1 MTHEGIRDV
10 KEDRRAIFGWALY
23 DWANSAFATTVMASF
38 FPIFFKEYWA
48 AGTDPVVSTA
58 KLGLANSAA
67 GILVALMAPALG
79 AIADRGAAKKNFL
92 LFFAALGIA
101 ATVCLYG
108 VPRGSWQAAAVCY
121 VLAMMGFAGSIIFYD
136 SLLTTV
142 AAEERRD
149 FVSSLGFS
157 MGYLGGGV
165 LFALNVWMT
174 LSPATFGLPGSGEGV
189 KLSFLSVGLWWAL
202 FSLPLI
208 VLVRERGGPLSRS
221 RRAAVREGLAQLR
234 DTFRQIRHLRTIFL
248 FLAAYWLYIDGVDT
262 IIVMALDYGLS
273 IGFKADDL
281 IVALL
286 ITQFIGFP
294 SALFFGRL
302 GERIGAKRAILIG
315 IAVYLMIT
323 VYGAFIDETREFFV
337 LACMIGLVQGGV
349 QALSRSL
356 YSRIIPAEQSAQF
369 FGFYN
374 MLSRFATV
382 AGPVLIGATGI
393 WARSMGFEGG
403 TASRMGIVSVAL
415 LFLAGGFVLSRVD
428 ERKGKEE
435 AALLT
440 RR

>member
-1 MTHEGIRDV
+1 
-10 KEDRRAIFGWALY
+10 
-23 DWANSAFATTVMASF
+23 MASF
-38 FPIFFKEYWA
+38 FPIFFKEYWT

-101 ATVCLYG
+101 ATASLYW
-108 VPRGSWQAAAVCY
+108 VPRGSWQAAAACY
-121 VLAMMGFAGSIIFYD
+121 VLAMMGFAGSIVFYD

-142 AAEERRD
+142 AAEPRRD

-189 KLSFLSVGLWWAL
+189 KLSFLSVSLWWAL
-202 FSLPLI
+202 FSVPL
-208 VLVRERGGPLSRS
+208 VFLVRERGVSPSPSPG
-221 RRAAVREGLAQLR
+221 AAVREGLAQLR
-234 DTFRQIRHLRTIFL
+234 DTFRRIRSLRTIFL

-294 SALFFGRL
+294 SALAFGRL

-315 IAVYLMIT
+315 IAVYLAIT
-323 VYGAFIDETREFFV
+323 VYGAFIDEPREFYI
-337 LACMIGLVQGGV
+337 LAGMIGLVQGGV

-356 YSRIIPAEQSAQF
+356 YSRIIPAEQSAEF

-374 MLSRFATV
+374 MLSRFASV

-393 WARSMGFEGG
+393 WARSMGYEGSA
-403 TASRMGIVSVAL
+403 ASRIGIVSVAL
-415 LFLAGGFVLSRVD
+415 LFLAGGFALSRVD
-428 ERKGKEE
+428 EARGKRE

>member
-1 MTHEGIRDV
+1 M
-10 KEDRRAIFGWALY
+10 KENRKAIFGWAMY

-38 FPIFFKEYWA
+38 FPIFFKEYWTV
-48 AGTDPVVSTA
+48 GIDPVVSTA
-58 KLGLANSAA
+58 QLGFANSAA
-67 GILVALMAPALG
+67 GILVALVAPILG
-79 AIADRGAAKKNFL
+79 AIADRGEAKKAFL
-92 LFFAALGIA
+92 LFFAAIGIV
-101 ATVCLYG
+101 ATSALYL
-108 VPRGSWQAAAVCY
+108 VPRGSWETAAACY
-121 VLAMMGFAGSIIFYD
+121 VAAMAGFAGSIIFYD

-142 AAEERRD
+142 ATEARRD

-165 LFALNVWMT
+165 LFALNVWMA
-174 LSPATFGLPGSGEGV
+174 LSPATFGLKDSGHGV
-189 KLSFLSVGLWWAL
+189 KLSFLSVGLWWAV

-208 VLVRERGGPLSRS
+208 LLVRERTGTTRKMPT
-221 RRAAVREGLAQLR
+221 AVIREGLNQLR
-234 DTFRQIRHLRTIFL
+234 ETFREIRHLKTIFL

-273 IGFKADDL
+273 IGFRAEDL

-294 SALFFGRL
+294 SALVFGRL

-315 IAVYLMIT
+315 IGVYLFIS
-323 VYGAFIDETREFFV
+323 VYGAFIEEKRDFFI
-337 LACMIGLVQGGV
+337 LASIIGIVQGGV

-356 YSRIIPAEQSAQF
+356 YSRIIPADRSAEY

-382 AGPVLIGATGI
+382 AGPVLVGTTALT
-393 WARSMGFEGG
+393 ARAMGYQGS
-403 TASRMGIVSVAL
+403 TASRISIVSVSI

-428 ERKGKEE
+428 ERKGKKE
-435 AALLT
+435 AQYLSG
-440 RR
+440 R